1 VEKRMQTL
9 GEKTMKRT
17 SVVAVVVFSCLL
29 AGCDNEKKGTATS
42 YDYSHQ
48 PLPFETPEVAVAL
61 SFAEAPALSDS
72 SQETVGLLRAFFTR
86 DFAVLDKSLSEFH
99 RRYTEREVRHHPV
112 RPFLHVLEDTKLA
125 GIDACEA
132 WISTMPDSYAAH
144 WICGTM
150 WQEGAYS
157 AKGGE
162 YAHKVPPIRFALMR
176 ERLERSNALLEKAIA
191 LTPEPIEAMTLMAAN
206 FYMLG
211 EQKKAEGMVERVR
224 AIRPDHAALHEV
236 ILHYSLPEW
245 EGSTE
250 DVLEA
255 MRIAKEAGVDET
267 SLLDFHDRF
276 VMRPWKLSQPGAEKA
291 YWVEVIAEQ
300 PTFYRLLSYA
310 RYFQRVKN
318 WRDAVS
324 AASMLVER
332 YPDRSDGYWSRAYAH
347 EKLGNSAK
355 ALEDY
360 RIAAAHGV
368 DGAIQTLVQAHIQGS
383 LGLPARDWIALD
395 QLCRYGA
402 VLGSAS
408 AANCV
413 ASGFWEGNTVGGP
426 FKQNRN
432 QAFAWHL
439 LAARAGYHN
448 SQYELG
454 WLLLTGR
461 GPGVEGR
468 AAKEHGLFW
477 LRRAAEQGHEFAK
490 AKLKEGGYAERETVE
505 GEEERLLTRTGE
517 ILWYV
522 LRFML

>member
-1 VEKRMQTL
+1 
-9 GEKTMKRT
+9 MKCT
-17 SVVAVVVFSCLL
+17 SVVAVIVFSCLL
-29 AGCDNEKKGTATS
+29 AGCDNENEEMARH
-42 YDYSHQ
+42 YDYSQQ
-48 PLPFETPEVAVAL
+48 PLPFEKPEVAVAL

-72 SQETVGLLRAFFTR
+72 AQETVNLLRAFFTH
-86 DFAVLDKSLSEFH
+86 DFAVLDKSLFEFH

-112 RPFLHVLEDTKLA
+112 RPFLHALEETKLA
-125 GIDACEA
+125 GIDACEE
-132 WISTMPDSYAAH
+132 WTSTMSDSYAAH

-150 WQEGAYS
+150 WQGGAYS
-157 AKGGE
+157 ARGGE

-176 ERLERSNALLEKAIA
+176 ERLKRSNVLLEKAID
-191 LTPEPIEAMTLMAAN
+191 LTPQPIEAMTLMAAN
-206 FYMLG
+206 YYLLG
-211 EQKKAEGMVERVR
+211 ERQKAEEMVERAR
-224 AIRPDHAALHEV
+224 AMRPDHAALHGA
-236 ILHYSLPEW
+236 ILTYSLPEW

-250 DVLEA
+250 AVLEA
-255 MRIAKEAGVDET
+255 MRVAKEAGVDEL
-267 SLLDFHDRF
+267 SLLDFHDQF

-310 RYFQRVKN
+310 RYFQRVEN
-318 WRDAVS
+318 WRDAVP
-324 AASMLVER
+324 AASMLIER
-332 YPDRSDGYWSRAYAH
+332 YPDRPDGYRLRAYAY

-360 RIAAAHGV
+360 RIAAAYGV
-368 DGAIQTLVQAHIQGS
+368 DGAIQTLIQAHIQGS
-383 LGLPARDWIALD
+383 LGLPARDWVALD
-395 QLCRYGA
+395 QVCRYGA
-402 VLGSAS
+402 VLGSAA

-439 LAARAGYHN
+439 VAARAGYHN
-448 SQYELG
+448 SQYDLG

-477 LRRAAEQGHEFAK
+477 LRRAAEQDHQFAK

-505 GEEERLLTRTGE
+505 GEEESFLTRTGE
-517 ILWYV
+517 ILWYI